1 MVSTKRR
8 KVYKEERLYI
18 CTMVKNAYEELSNS
32 EKVVYNKL
40 VQQHV
45 HDGIQMERMNNA
57 IQLFYQ
63 LWAIKHVPT
72 MKAQVKKV
80 YQNE

>member
-1 MVSTKRR
+1 M
-8 KVYKEERLYI
+8 
-18 CTMVKNAYEELSNS
+18 KNTYEELSQS

-40 VQQHV
+40 VGLHA
-45 HDGIQMERMNNA
+45 HDGIQIDRMNTA

-72 MKAQVKKV
+72 MKKQVKKV
-80 YQNE
+80 I